1 MSKQSVLKHYPFS
14 SEKFDT
20 NNLKEKLNNQTVKV
34 TLPMIENDK
43 CNLIDNITVARSG
56 EENDTYLSF
65 SKASVPCECKPLET
79 KFKPLMPNFA
89 VPKYSQLSIEK
100 SSYEPKSLSLD
111 EARFCLLTEQMD
123 DKSITKIHSSPSL
136 EYSDI
141 GDVTK
146 ERSQGVKR
154 LVDKL
159 DIRDTSGSF
168 ISSGNSDLQTAME
181 SFGRNFSSP
190 CMSTYTKSRCV
201 EDYKHLVSVLKVEI
215 HRLETQLEHAIKAFL
230 RIKKEAQA
238 TVEKVRDE
246 KCHFES
252 TLNKQL
258 VQQTEDYKHHFR
270 LYVEQLE
277 EELFQK
283 EREFTIQ
290 VEKLEKEKLLQ
301 DEIKSLIKKFF
312 NISQQQDHLKTE
324 KTKTRENETTKELYR
339 KFYNEYATQTE
350 LENKLKARQLQLEE
364 VKRNTE
370 CITEEFQI
378 KLEKM
383 FEENAKKDMMLQA
396 LESKLSVLNEV
407 NQLHLQKQN
416 TVVDQAKPET
426 VTDNHNGNL
435 CALDGTSK
443 QLRCLKAEME
453 YLQEELNQRTRR
465 CEELRRTG
473 QYWKE
478 EVASLRQELAKL
490 NKENYSLYIFAE
502 RLRNFVESQIDNG
515 SKIVEELG
523 KEQSKDG
530 LNDEIGEET
539 MAEVLK
545 TRNSLKTQL
554 CDMEEKEAA
563 NQELKT
569 FKENK
574 KEEEKR
580 LNHEIG
586 AAKMEVKQVKEELQQ
601 CKTDL
606 ENKDILVKELLH
618 KSEGFE
624 NQSYSLHA
632 WMGAE
637 INNILRLEEK
647 IATLSKE
654 NKEICAQNKKLTS
667 ELNVLNNVLEQERS
681 QNAKKLSESEKIHR
695 DEIKTLKEYSE
706 KIECDLLKAVTDRTS
721 LERTVKHTQES
732 FQEFQSNTCRLDF
745 KLKSV
750 QNQLVEK
757 TAAYNASKS
766 WCDDLRTKVKTLQ
779 EDKNNLDT
787 CVKKLKFKV
796 AEIEESWKSA
806 KKELSDLRKEKED
819 LETSS
824 ITQDKQILT
833 LQHQVHDLKEQL
845 SLKKTE
851 YRNKKE
857 KLIGIW
863 RERETELIDK
873 IEDLDARIEC
883 GNTRSHQVAEEFKD
897 LRLKWTKLT
906 QETSVLHS
914 VLKDSEHKLSVTQ
927 LELKETKEKLKTENQ
942 LVSILNF
949 KNNQLEEEIERM
961 REVQNSSG
969 YTSKYDSSEVSSPL
983 KDWSTRVED
992 LIVSQ
997 LKIYLNNNLKNLK
1010 SEQVSDF
1017 AHRTAEMLRM
1027 DLLKSENSRLK
1038 VSLFNSKKKGREA
1051 WAQRPVST
1059 SDVEDEINKSLLR
1072 AHLQLY
1078 KSSHGSDNVPA
1089 LTAFDILRASTPN
1102 SFQVSRPAQPSK
1114 YPMLPERDC
1123 DVQSGGKSQ

>member
-554 CDMEEKEAA
+554 CDMEEKFNKLTEQLTDCTAEKHVLEAEIEKQKTAKEAA

-779 EDKNNLDT
+779 ED
-787 CVKKLKFKV
+787 
-796 AEIEESWKSA
+796 
-806 KKELSDLRKEKED
+806 
-819 LETSS
+819 
-824 ITQDKQILT
+824 
-833 LQHQVHDLKEQL
+833 KEQL

>member
-252 TLNKQL
+252 TLNKQ
-258 VQQTEDYKHHFR
+258 
-270 LYVEQLE
+270 
-277 EELFQK
+277 
-283 EREFTIQ
+283 
-290 VEKLEKEKLLQ
+290 
-301 DEIKSLIKKFF
+301 
-312 NISQQQDHLKTE
+312 
-324 KTKTRENETTKELYR
+324 
-339 KFYNEYATQTE
+339 EYATQTE

-554 CDMEEKEAA
+554 CDMEEKFNKLTEQLTDCTAEKHVLEAEIEKQKTAKEAA